1 MSTNK
6 WKQRKNCVQAIKAD
20 VSREEQWGGV
30 WRLSSGPCWHWC
42 WSRRRPF
49 QTAMTRRRW
58 RSGRVGFSRAVM
70 SSTKSFT
77 RWRATM
83 NQRLILWSLRTQLT
97 HLTLVYTMLPVAEQL
112 YRLFASQ
119 LYRNCSSPIY
129 LLRSVAF
136 CQHVFIHVCDDDA

>member
-6 WKQRKNCVQAIKAD
+6 WKQRKSCVQAIKAD
-20 VSREEQWGGV
+20 VSREQWGCV
-30 WRLSSGPCWHWC
+30 WRLSSGRCWHWC

-58 RSGRVGFSRAVM
+58 RSGRVGFSGTVM

-83 NQRLILWSLRTQLT
+83 NQRLILRPLRTQLT
-97 HLTLVYTMLPVAEQL
+97 HMTLVYTVLTVAEHL
-112 YRLFASQ
+112 YRLYASSQ
-119 LYRNCSSPIY
+119 LYRNCFSPIY
-129 LLRSVAF
+129 LLYDSVAF
-136 CQHVFIHVCDDDA
+136 CQPVFIQVYDNE